1 MYCRAAT
8 GGLLAAIILT
18 GCARQSRQS
27 GPERIA
33 ILRFENLSG
42 DTSVDWLGR
51 ALSEVVAYEV
61 TAIPSARLQAFN
73 RAMGARPVSAP
84 GISTENPLALAA
96 GATRIGYGEY
106 TVRNGRL
113 EARLTL
119 EDPRTLKMVRVVE
132 TTAPAGDVLAAGNAL
147 ARQISDRT
155 VDFATHNPEAL
166 MLYAKALEANDAASA
181 EQGMAAAIAADPDF
195 TPPYQDLARLKAQHG
210 DRAGAQ
216 DTVARALATKK
227 VSGMERAR
235 LEVEAA
241 EIAGDG
247 AALLASLDKLAKL
260 DPGDIPVLRTLGDLS
275 LQRHQYSS
283 AMRAYQKAAGVAPDD
298 PDIQNTLGYA
308 AAQAGDFD
316 AAVAALKRYRT
327 LRPTDP
333 NALDSMGDI
342 HVIAGRFTEAEQFY
356 RDAHKQNPAF
366 LNDGDL
372 IKAAMARLL
381 AGDAA
386 AATQVAGDY
395 FAARKQKNDPALDY
409 RRAHW
414 DWVVGRRHEA
424 IREMEGFAAAV
435 EKVPALRQGAAA
447 AWGDLAFWNLL
458 LGNREAALALA
469 RKSGLRRMLALA
481 DPSQYPEA
489 LNGSIAQ
496 AYPDLLNRRFDRA
509 LEVLRR
515 MWENGAPPDG
525 EGLPVLLAWCYLE
538 TGKTEEAA
546 ALLRSNPTPPNAG
559 PNVATEF
566 YFPRIFYLRGLLA
579 QKQGRQEE
587 ARTQFRK
594 FVDLSGPAP
603 LFWGEEA
610 RARAAL

>member
-18 GCARQSRQS
+18 GCARQPRQS

-42 DTSVDWLGR
+42 DTSADWLGR

-61 TAIPSARLQAFN
+61 TAILPARLQAMN

-84 GISTENPLALAA
+84 GISAETPVALAA

-113 EARLTL
+113 EARLSL
-119 EDPRTLKMVRVVE
+119 EDPRTLKMVKVVA
-132 TTAPAGDVLAAGNAL
+132 TSAAAGDALAAGNAL
-147 ARQISDRT
+147 ARQIADRT
-155 VDFATHNPEAL
+155 VEFGTHNPEAL
-166 MLYAKALEANDAASA
+166 MLYAKALESNDAASA
-181 EQGMAAAIAADPDF
+181 EQGMAAAIAADAEF
-195 TPPYQDLARLKAQHG
+195 AAPYQDLARLKAQRG

-216 DTVARALATKK
+216 ETIARALATKK
-227 VSGMERAR
+227 VSGVGRAR

-241 EIAGDG
+241 ELAGDG
-247 AALLASLDKLAKL
+247 AALSASLDKLARL
-260 DPGDIPVLRTLGDLS
+260 DPGDIPVWRTLGDLS
-275 LQRHQYSS
+275 MRRHQYSS
-283 AMRAYQKAAGVAPDD
+283 AMQAYQKAAGLSPDD

-316 AAVAALKRYRT
+316 GAVAALKRYRT
-327 LRPTDP
+327 LRPNDP

-386 AATQVAGDY
+386 AATQIAGEY

-414 DWVVGRRHEA
+414 DWAVGRRPEA
-424 IREMEGFAAAV
+424 MREMEAFAVAM
-435 EKVPALRQGAAA
+435 EKAPALRNGAAA
-447 AWGDLAFWNLL
+447 AWGDLAFWNLIQ
-458 LGNREAALALA
+458 GNRDAALALA
-469 RKSGLRRMLALA
+469 RKSGLRRMIVLA
-481 DPSQYPEA
+481 DPSLYPEA

-515 MWENGAPPDG
+515 MWENGAPADG
-525 EGLPVLLAWCYLE
+525 EGVQVLLAWCYLE
-538 TGKTEEAA
+538 TGKTSEAA
-546 ALLRSNPTPPNAG
+546 ALLRSSPTPPNAG
-559 PNVATEF
+559 PNIATDF

-579 QKQGRQEE
+579 QKQGRQDE
-587 ARTQFRK
+587 ARTQLRK

-603 LFWGEEA
+603 LVWGEEA